1 MPTSTTMQGLTT
13 GLCSDHDHSSVIPPA
28 FLFSNY
34 FYDTSGECPPFDYGR
49 GGNPTRA
56 LLADALTTL
65 EGSAGAV
72 VTSSG
77 MSAVILVLQAFV
89 PMAATSSLRTTVT
102 AAPDASLTRGPPL
115 VV

>member
-56 LLADALTTL
+56 LLADTLTTL

-89 PMAATSSLRTTVT
+89 PIGGHIV
-102 AAPDASLTRGPPL
+102 APHDCYGGT
-115 VV
+115 

>member
-49 GGNPTRA
+49 GGNPTR
-56 LLADALTTL
+56 
-65 EGSAGAV
+65 
-72 VTSSG
+72 
-77 MSAVILVLQAFV
+77 
-89 PMAATSSLRTTVT
+89 
-102 AAPDASLTRGPPL
+102 
-115 VV
+115 

>member
-34 FYDTSGECPPFDYGR
+34 FYDTFGECPPFDYGR

-77 MSAVILVLQAFV
+77 MSAVILVLL
-89 PMAATSSLRTTVT
+89 SLRTDWRPHRRS
-102 AAPDASLTRGPPL
+102 ARLLRRHLTHP
-115 VV
+115 

>member
-13 GLCSDHDHSSVIPPA
+13 GLCSDHAHSSVTPPA
-28 FLFSNY
+28 FLSSNY
-34 FYDTSGECPPFDYGR
+34 FYDTFGERPTFDYGR

-65 EGSAGAV
+65 EAGTGAV

-77 MSAVILVLQAFV
+77 MSAIMVVLQAFV
-89 PMAATSSLRTTVT
+89 PIGGHVIVT
-102 AAPDASLTRGPPL
+102 AVPGASSTPGPPPD
-115 VV
+115 V